1 MMKTKCL
8 DVTFALLVAVAASC
22 RHAPEPGESKTYPVC
37 CTEAIPATNRIN
49 LPPGIF
55 TVQTKGDKTISA
67 NGGRDW
73 RAAWHQA

>member
-1 MMKTKCL
+1 VRC
-8 DVTFALLVAVAASC
+8 AAKQKKH
-22 RHAPEPGESKTYPVC
+22 R
-37 CTEAIPATNRIN
+37 